1 MTWQLCNQVIS
12 GISQDVNLVEL
23 RASEGSSANW
33 RNLTRSGE
41 FAIEN
46 KEYMF

>member
-23 RASEGSSANW
+23 RASANW
-33 RNLTRSGE
+33 RNLTKSGE